1 VEAESLDLRAP
12 LTVLSGPMTKATRS
26 VSGWLSLVAALH
38 MIVLSAC
45 PRVAFAQQ
53 APAIGPERA
62 PAKAQSAPAKQAAKP
77 GPAQPQDLIQ
87 KGQAQFDEQQYE
99 ESIQTLSAALLRP
112 SNTPAQKVEIYRLL
126 ALNYITLG
134 RKDEAENAV
143 RGLLVQQPDYEIPAK
158 ESPRF
163 RDFFAQARA
172 KWEAEGRP
180 GVAKEE
186 PVQKPVVLKHGS
198 PTQVDAGTTIELR
211 ARLDDPEGRTGS
223 VKLFYRSGGKGD
235 FTETRA
241 DVDGNSVRGTI
252 PAAANKPPVVDYYFE
267 VLDGGGAV
275 IASRGDAS
283 SPLRIAVPESSG
295 KGWVLPVAIGGSVLG
310 AAAIVG
316 ILALAGAFKSSSGGG
331 GGGGTGRGTSTVSV
345 SVGEASR

>member
-1 VEAESLDLRAP
+1 MKRLGA
-12 LTVLSGPMTKATRS
+12 
-26 VSGWLSLVAALH
+26 WISLVACLH
-38 MIVLSAC
+38 MILLAT
-45 PRVAFAQQ
+45 PAFAQQ
-53 APAIGPERA
+53 APIGPARA
-62 PAKAQSAPAKQAAKP
+62 QPAKSGKP
-77 GPAQPQDLIQ
+77 VDLIQ

-112 SNTPAQKVEIYRLL
+112 SNTQTQKVEIYRLL

-180 GVAKEE
+180 GIAKDE
-186 PVQKPVVLKHGS
+186 PAQKPVVLKHGS
-198 PTQVDAGTTIELR
+198 PTQVDPGTNVELR
-211 ARLDDPEGRTGS
+211 ARLDDPDGRAGS
-223 VKLFYRSGGKGD
+223 VKLYYRSGSKGD
-235 FTETRA
+235 FTEAMAQVDAGAVRA
-241 DVDGNSVRGTI
+241 TI
-252 PAAANKPPVVDYYFE
+252 PGESIKPPLVDYYFE
-267 VLDGGGAV
+267 VLDGSGSV

-316 ILALAGAFKSSSGGG
+316 VLALAGVFKASSSSTPGGNPPG
-331 GGGGTGRGTSTVSV
+331 KPMSTVSV
-345 SVGEASR
+345 SVGEASRFWR

>member
-1 VEAESLDLRAP
+1 MKRLGAWIS
-12 LTVLSGPMTKATRS
+12 VLSCGAC
-26 VSGWLSLVAALH
+26 LH
-38 MIVLSAC
+38 MITLAT
-45 PRVAFAQQ
+45 PAFAQAEQKSAQAQ
-53 APAIGPERA
+53 APMIGPQ
-62 PAKAQSAPAKQAAKP
+62 KAQSAKP
-77 GPAQPQDLIQ
+77 SKPAQPIDLIQ
-87 KGQAQFDEQQYE
+87 KGQAQFEEQQYE

-112 SNTPAQKVEIYRLL
+112 SNSQAQKVEIYRLL

-163 RDFFAQARA
+163 RDFFAQART

-180 GVAKEE
+180 GIAKEE
-186 PVQKPVVLKHGS
+186 PTQKPVVLKHGS
-198 PTQVDAGTTIELR
+198 PTQVDPGTNVELR
-211 ARLDDPEGRTGS
+211 ARLDDPDGRVGS
-223 VKLFYRSGGKGD
+223 VKLYYRSGSKGD
-235 FTETRA
+235 FTEA
-241 DVDGNSVRGTI
+241 MAQVEAASAQGQGSVHATI
-252 PAAANKPPVVDYYFE
+252 PGASIKPPVVDYYFE
-267 VLDGGGAV
+267 VLDGSGSV

-316 ILALAGAFKSSSGGG
+316 VLALAGVFKSSSSGAGP
-331 GGGGTGRGTSTVSV
+331 GGTTPGRPTSTVSV
-345 SVGEASR
+345 SIGESSR

>member
-1 VEAESLDLRAP
+1 
-12 LTVLSGPMTKATRS
+12 MTRFVMPAGMKRP
-26 VSGWLSLVAALH
+26 GFLISLVACLH
-38 MIVLSAC
+38 MIMLAT
-45 PRVAFAQQ
+45 PAFAQSQ
-53 APAIGPERA
+53 AQQQPPMIG
-62 PAKAQSAPAKQAAKP
+62 PAKAQSAKP
-77 GPAQPQDLIQ
+77 TKPAQPVDLIQ

-112 SNTPAQKVEIYRLL
+112 DNTPAQRVEIYRLL
-126 ALNYITLG
+126 ALDYITLG

-180 GVAKEE
+180 GIVKEE
-186 PVQKPVVLKHGS
+186 PTQKPVVLKHGS
-198 PTQVDAGTTIELR
+198 PTQVDPGSNVELR
-211 ARLDDPEGRTGS
+211 AHLDDPDGRVGS
-223 VKLFYRSGGKGD
+223 VKLYYRSGSKGD
-235 FTETRA
+235 FTEA
-241 DVDGNSVRGTI
+241 MAQVDASTVHATI
-252 PAAANKPPVVDYYFE
+252 PGASIKPPVVDYYFE
-267 VLDGGGAV
+267 VLDGSGAV

-283 SPLRIAVPESSG
+283 SPLRIAVPEGSS

-316 ILALAGAFKSSSGGG
+316 VLALAGVFKSSSGGG
-331 GGGGTGRGTSTVSV
+331 GGGTTPGRPMSTVSV
-345 SVGEASR
+345 SIGESSR

>member
-1 VEAESLDLRAP
+1 MKRRASAWISLLAC
-12 LTVLSGPMTKATRS
+12 V
-26 VSGWLSLVAALH
+26 H
-38 MIVLSAC
+38 MIALAT
-45 PRVAFAQQ
+45 PAFAQE
-53 APAIGPERA
+53 APIGPQRA
-62 PAKAQSAPAKQAAKP
+62 PVKAQSAQSAPAKAQAAKP
-77 GPAQPQDLIQ
+77 AAKPPDLIQ
-87 KGQAQFDEQQYE
+87 KGQGQFEEQQYE

-180 GVAKEE
+180 GIVKEE
-186 PVQKPVVLKHGS
+186 PTQKPVVLKHGS
-198 PTQVDAGTTIELR
+198 PTQVDAGSNVELR
-211 ARLDDPEGRTGS
+211 ARLEDPDGRMGS
-223 VKLFYRSGGKGD
+223 VKLFYRSGSKGD
-235 FTETRA
+235 FTEALAQTEGTTVHA
-241 DVDGNSVRGTI
+241 TI
-252 PAAANKPPVVDYYFE
+252 PGAAVTPPVVDYYFE

-275 IASRGDAS
+275 IASRGDSS
-283 SPLRIAVPESSG
+283 SPLRIAVPEAGG
-295 KGWVLPVAIGGSVLG
+295 KGWVLPVAIGVGVLG

-316 ILALAGAFKSSSGGG
+316 VLALAGVFKSSPSGGG
-331 GGGGTGRGTSTVSV
+331 TTPARGTSTVSV

>member
-1 VEAESLDLRAP
+1 
-12 LTVLSGPMTKATRS
+12 MTKARRTFFRGSRGSQGTLARS
-26 VSGWLSLVAALH
+26 VALVSALHLVALTT
-38 MIVLSAC
+38 
-45 PRVAFAQQ
+45 PAFADGPRS
-53 APAIGPERA
+53 APIGPQPA
-62 PAKAQSAPAKQAAKP
+62 PAKAQSAK
-77 GPAQPQDLIQ
+77 PAQKPAAPVDLIQ

-126 ALNYITLG
+126 ALDYITLG

-180 GVAKEE
+180 GIVKEE
-186 PVQKPVVLKHGS
+186 PTQKPVTLKHGS
-198 PTQVDAGTTIELR
+198 PTQVEAGTNVDLR
-211 ARLDDPEGRTGS
+211 ARLDDPDGRTGS
-223 VKLFYRSGGKGD
+223 VKLYYRSGSKGD
-235 FTETRA
+235 FESALAEVAT
-241 DVDGNSVRGTI
+241 DSVHAAI
-252 PAAANKPPVVDYYFE
+252 PAAAVKPPVVDYYFE
-267 VLDGGGAV
+267 VLDGSGSV
-275 IASRGDAS
+275 IASRGDATA
-283 SPLRIAVPESSG
+283 PLRIAVPEASS
-295 KGWVLPVAIGGSVLG
+295 KGWVLPVAIGGGVLG

-316 ILALAGAFKSSSGGG
+316 VLALAGVFKSSGGG
-331 GGGGTGRGTSTVSV
+331 GGTTAGRGTSTVSI

>member
-1 VEAESLDLRAP
+1 MKRLGA
-12 LTVLSGPMTKATRS
+12 
-26 VSGWLSLVAALH
+26 WISLVACLH
-38 MIVLSAC
+38 MIALAT
-45 PRVAFAQQ
+45 PALAQAQ
-53 APAIGPERA
+53 AQGPMIG
-62 PAKAQSAPAKQAAKP
+62 PAKAQSAKPTKP
-77 GPAQPQDLIQ
+77 GPVDLIQ
-87 KGQAQFDEQQYE
+87 KGQAQFEEQQYE

-126 ALNYITLG
+126 ALDYITLG

-163 RDFFAQARA
+163 RDFFAQART

-180 GVAKEE
+180 GIAKEE
-186 PVQKPVVLKHGS
+186 PTQKPVVLKHGS
-198 PTQVDAGTTIELR
+198 PTQVEAGTNVELR
-211 ARLDDPEGRTGS
+211 ARLDDPDGRTGS
-223 VKLFYRSGGKGD
+223 VKLYYRSGSKGD
-235 FTETRA
+235 FTEA
-241 DVDGNSVRGTI
+241 LAEVVEGGSVKATL
-252 PAAANKPPVVDYYFE
+252 PAAAIKPPVVDYYFE

-316 ILALAGAFKSSSGGG
+316 ILALAGAFKSSPSGGG
-331 GGGGTGRGTSTVSV
+331 GNGGTGTSTVSV

>member
-1 VEAESLDLRAP
+1 MRP
-12 LTVLSGPMTKATRS
+12 LSA
-26 VSGWLSLVAALH
+26 WLSLLAALH
-38 MIVLSAC
+38 MIALST
-45 PRVAFAQQ
+45 PAFAQQ
-53 APAIGPERA
+53 IGPARA
-62 PAKAQSAPAKQAAKP
+62 PVKAQSAPSKPAAKP
-77 GPAQPQDLIQ
+77 AAGQPQDLVQ

-112 SNTPAQKVEIYRLL
+112 SNTPAQKVEVYRLL

-180 GVAKEE
+180 GIVKEE
-186 PVQKPVVLKHGS
+186 PTQKPVVLKHGS
-198 PTQVDAGTTIELR
+198 PTQVDPGTNVELR

-235 FTETRA
+235 FTEARA
-241 DVDGNSVRGTI
+241 DVDGASVRASI
-252 PAAANKPPVVDYYFE
+252 PAAAIKPPVVDYYFE

-316 ILALAGAFKSSSGGG
+316 VLALAGVFKSSPSGGG
-331 GGGGTGRGTSTVSV
+331 GGPTGRGTSTVTI
-345 SVGEASR
+345 SVGESSR

>member
-1 VEAESLDLRAP
+1 MNACRGPQRA
-12 LTVLSGPMTKATRS
+12 KARF
-26 VSGWLSLVAALH
+26 GAWISLVAFLH
-38 MIVLSAC
+38 AILATT
-45 PRVAFAQQ
+45 PAFAQ
-53 APAIGPERA
+53 
-62 PAKAQSAPAKQAAKP
+62 PAKPAKPAKP
-77 GPAQPQDLIQ
+77 AATQPVDLIG
-87 KGQAQFDEQQYE
+87 KGQLQFEEQQYE

-112 SNTPAQKVEIYRLL
+112 SNTQVQKVEIYRLL

-180 GVAKEE
+180 GIAKDE
-186 PVQKPVVLKHGS
+186 PTQKPVILKHGS
-198 PTQVDAGTTIELR
+198 PTQVKAGTSVELL
-211 ARLDDPEGRTGS
+211 ARLEDPDGRMGS
-223 VKLFYRSGGKGD
+223 VKLFYRSGSKDD
-235 FTETRA
+235 FTGLKAVTSG
-241 DVDGNSVRGTI
+241 DSVRGSI
-252 PAAANKPPVVDYYFE
+252 PGSAVKPPVVDYYFE
-267 VLDGGGAV
+267 VLDSNGTV

-283 SPLRIAVPESSG
+283 APLRIAVPEPSS
-295 KGWVLPVAIGGSVLG
+295 KGWVLPVAIGGGILG

-316 ILALAGAFKSSSGGG
+316 ALAIAGVFKSSGNDN
-331 GGGGTGRGTSTVSV
+331 TGARTSTVSV

>member
-1 VEAESLDLRAP
+1 
-12 LTVLSGPMTKATRS
+12 MTKACRTVREP
-26 VSGWLSLVAALH
+26 GRRARCLALVAALH
-38 MIVLSAC
+38 T
-45 PRVAFAQQ
+45 VALTTPALAQ
-53 APAIGPERA
+53 IGPPKA
-62 PAKAQSAPAKQAAKP
+62 PQKAQSAPGKP
-77 GPAQPQDLIQ
+77 AGKPVDLIQ
-87 KGQAQFDEQQYE
+87 KGQAQFEEQQYE

-126 ALNYITLG
+126 ALDYITLG

-180 GVAKEE
+180 GVVKEE
-186 PVQKPVVLKHGS
+186 PTQKPVVLKHGS
-198 PTQVDAGTTIELR
+198 PTQVEAGTTLDLR
-211 ARLDDPEGRTGS
+211 AKLDDPDGRTGS
-223 VKLFYRSGGKGD
+223 VKLYYRSGNKGD
-235 FTETRA
+235 FTDALAE
-241 DVDGNSVRGTI
+241 VDAASVHATI
-252 PAAANKPPVVDYYFE
+252 PGAAIKPPVVDYYFE
-267 VLDGGGAV
+267 VLDGSGSV

-283 SPLRIAVPESSG
+283 SPLRIAVPEASS
-295 KGWVLPVAIGGSVLG
+295 KGWVLPVAIGGGVLG

-316 ILALAGAFKSSSGGG
+316 VLALAGVFKSSSGGSG
-331 GGGGTGRGTSTVSV
+331 NPTGRGTSIVSV

>member
-1 VEAESLDLRAP
+1 MKRRA
-12 LTVLSGPMTKATRS
+12 SA
-26 VSGWLSLVAALH
+26 WISLVACLH
-38 MIVLSAC
+38 MIGLAT
-45 PRVAFAQQ
+45 PAFAQQ
-53 APAIGPERA
+53 APIGPMPA
-62 PAKAQSAPAKQAAKP
+62 PAKAQSAPLKAQTAKP
-77 GPAQPQDLIQ
+77 AVKPAQPQDLIQ
-87 KGQAQFDEQQYE
+87 KGQSQFEEQQYE

-112 SNTPAQKVEIYRLL
+112 SNTQAQKVEIYRLL

-180 GVAKEE
+180 GITKEE
-186 PVQKPVVLKHGS
+186 PTQKPVVLKHGS
-198 PTQVDAGTTIELR
+198 PTQVDAGSSVELR
-211 ARLDDPEGRTGS
+211 ARLEDPDGRTGS
-223 VKLFYRSGGKGD
+223 VKLYYRSGSKGD
-235 FTETRA
+235 FSDALAQSEGA
-241 DVDGNSVRGTI
+241 SVRATI
-252 PAAANKPPVVDYYFE
+252 PGAAVKPPVVDYYFE

-283 SPLRIAVPESSG
+283 SPLRIAVPEGGG
-295 KGWVLPVAIGGSVLG
+295 KGWVLPVAIGGGVLG

-316 ILALAGAFKSSSGGG
+316 VLALAGVFKSSSGGG
-331 GGGGTGRGTSTVSV
+331 GGTTGRGTSTVSV
-345 SVGEASR
+345 NVGESSR

>member
-1 VEAESLDLRAP
+1 MKRRVGA
-12 LTVLSGPMTKATRS
+12 
-26 VSGWLSLVAALH
+26 WISLVACLH
-38 MIVLSAC
+38 MIGLAT
-45 PRVAFAQQ
+45 PAFAQQ
-53 APAIGPERA
+53 APIGPA
-62 PAKAQSAPAKQAAKP
+62 PAAGPSSSVKAQSAPLKAQSAKPAAK
-77 GPAQPQDLIQ
+77 PAQPQDLIQ
-87 KGQAQFDEQQYE
+87 KGQSQFEEQQYE

-112 SNTPAQKVEIYRLL
+112 SNTQAQKVEIYRLL

-180 GVAKEE
+180 GITKEE
-186 PVQKPVVLKHGS
+186 PTQKPVVLKHGS
-198 PTQVDAGTTIELR
+198 PTQVEPGTSVELR
-211 ARLDDPEGRTGS
+211 ARLDDPDGRTGS
-223 VKLFYRSGGKGD
+223 VKLYYRSGSKGD
-235 FTETRA
+235 FTDALAQA
-241 DVDGNSVRGTI
+241 DGASVHATI
-252 PAAANKPPVVDYYFE
+252 PGAAVKPPVIDYYFE

-283 SPLRIAVPESSG
+283 SPLRIAVPEGGG
-295 KGWVLPVAIGGSVLG
+295 KGWVLPVAIGGGVLG

-316 ILALAGAFKSSSGGG
+316 VLALAGVFKSSSASANA
-331 GGGGTGRGTSTVSV
+331 GRGTSTVSV
-345 SVGEASR
+345 SVGESSR

>member
-1 VEAESLDLRAP
+1 MRRRVGA
-12 LTVLSGPMTKATRS
+12 
-26 VSGWLSLVAALH
+26 WISLVACLH
-38 MIVLSAC
+38 MIGLAT
-45 PRVAFAQQ
+45 PAFAQQ
-53 APAIGPERA
+53 APIGPPAAGSPGSSVKGQSA
-62 PAKAQSAPAKQAAKP
+62 PLKAQSAK
-77 GPAQPQDLIQ
+77 PAQPQDLIQ
-87 KGQAQFDEQQYE
+87 KGQSQFEEQQYE

-112 SNTPAQKVEIYRLL
+112 SNTQAQKVEIYRLL

-180 GVAKEE
+180 GITKDE
-186 PVQKPVVLKHGS
+186 PTQKPVVLKHGS
-198 PTQVDAGTTIELR
+198 PTQVDPGTTVELR
-211 ARLDDPEGRTGS
+211 ARLDDPDGRTGS
-223 VKLFYRSGGKGD
+223 VKLYYRSGSKGD
-235 FTETRA
+235 FTDTRA
-241 DVDGNSVRGTI
+241 QADGASVHATI
-252 PAAANKPPVVDYYFE
+252 PGAAVKPPVIDYYFE

-283 SPLRIAVPESSG
+283 SPLRIAVPEGGG
-295 KGWVLPVAIGGSVLG
+295 KGWVLPVAIGGGVLG

-316 ILALAGAFKSSSGGG
+316 VLALAGVFKSSSGGA
-331 GGGGTGRGTSTVSV
+331 GTGGRGTSTVSV
-345 SVGEASR
+345 SVGESSR